1 MQNNPRPATKPNPTP
16 NRPEPLPLAAVVDFV
31 ALGELVFA
39 AAGAGAGAGEGDS
52 VNSSGIRT
60 LSTSYM
66 AKGNCSRKKLL
77 TRVDTVSVD
86 TFTWLFWPKK

>member
-16 NRPEPLPLAAVVDFV
+16 NRPEPLLLAAGVVDFV
-31 ALGELVFA
+31 VLGELVFA
-39 AAGAGAGAGEGDS
+39 AAGAGAGAGDS

-86 TFTWLFWPKK
+86 TFTWLSWPKK